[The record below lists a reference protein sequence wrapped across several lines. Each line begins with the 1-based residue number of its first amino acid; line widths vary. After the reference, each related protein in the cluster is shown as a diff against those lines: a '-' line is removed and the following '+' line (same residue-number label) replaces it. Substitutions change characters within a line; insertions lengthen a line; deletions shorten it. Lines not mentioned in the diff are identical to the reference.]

1 MVPQASMLQSALM
14 KVNNALAF
22 TILTNGVSTVQGRLV
37 DSNRNLAAKVLLLL
51 GQLAQA
57 MGPAFDR
64 QGRFLLNPA
73 LLCLS
78 DNKHQVSCSHKS
90 RPDMNGLC
98 LASGNPLLSTMPNL
112 QRSVSNTFV

>member
-1 MVPQASMLQSALM
+1 M
-14 KVNNALAF
+14 
-22 TILTNGVSTVQGRLV
+22 QGRLV

-51 GQLAQA
+51 GQLATA

-78 DNKHQVSCSHKS
+78 DNKHQVSCFRIPPK
-90 RPDMNGLC
+90 DMNVL
-98 LASGNPLLSTMPNL
+98 
-112 QRSVSNTFV
+112 